1 MPSQKS
7 PKAQPEKPPATEMT
21 TDEAVHF
28 LFPERV
34 IEAAKK
40 RVEEPPRK
48 KGDPPAKSM
57 SEL

>member
-1 MPSQKS
+1 
-7 PKAQPEKPPATEMT
+7 MT

-34 IEAAKK
+34 IDAAKK
-40 RVEEPPRK
+40 RADAPQRK
-48 KGDPPAKSM
+48 KGEPPQKSM

>member
-1 MPSQKS
+1 
-7 PKAQPEKPPATEMT
+7 MT

-28 LFPERV
+28 LFPDRV
-34 IEAAKK
+34 IDAAKK